1 MKEQIER
8 PERKVAVRMLSQ
20 KGKIAN
26 MRPKLRLAVPVVV
39 IVVVLGAGFWIYG
52 SFHGSKAVIPAKKIQ
67 NKLQDQFLT
76 QLPQLQASIAKDPNN
91 SSLQQ
96 QLGVA
101 KYATGDLQGA
111 QAAYQK
117 TVELNPNN
125 AVAHNN
131 LANTYRD
138 LGNYAQAEAE
148 YRLAMKN
155 DPKLTTPYMNLASIY
170 QYILGKPDVALTI
183 YASGIVS
190 DPDYVD
196 FYNATGSIYEQQGL
210 KDKAIAAY
218 QKALTKQPG
227 NPAAEAGL
235 KRLGK

>member
-1 MKEQIER
+1 MKEEMIK
-8 PERKVAVRMLSQ
+8 PEKKISSHMVSFKEKIMNASPRKRLVVLVVA
-20 KGKIAN
+20 
-26 MRPKLRLAVPVVV
+26 V
-39 IVVVLGAGFWIYG
+39 IVVIGLGFLVYG
-52 SFHGSKAVIPAKKIQ
+52 YFSVGSKALTPQ
-67 NKLQDQFLT
+67 NKLQKQFLD
-76 QLPQLQASIAKDPNN
+76 QLPKLQSDISKDPNN
-91 SSLQQ
+91 SGLQQ

-117 TVELNPNN
+117 TVQLDPNN

-138 LGNYAQAEAE
+138 LGNYVQAEAE
-148 YRLAMKN
+148 YRLAMKA

-170 QYILGKPDVALTI
+170 QYILGKPNVALTI

-190 DPDYVD
+190 NPDYVD
-196 FYNATGSIYEQQGL
+196 FYNATGSIYEAQGL
-210 KDKAIAAY
+210 KDKAIASY
-218 QKALTKQPG
+218 QKALTKQAG

>member
-1 MKEQIER
+1 MKDEMVK
-8 PERKVAVRMLSQ
+8 PERKISSHIVSLKEKVVNANPKKRLIIIAV
-20 KGKIAN
+20 
-26 MRPKLRLAVPVVV
+26 VVV
-39 IVVVLGAGFWIYG
+39 IVVGLGFLAYKYFGG
-52 SFHGSKAVIPAKKIQ
+52 SSKTLSPQ
-67 NKLQDQFLT
+67 NQLQKQFLN

-111 QAAYQK
+111 QSAYQK
-117 TVELNPNN
+117 TVQLDPNN

-138 LGNYAQAEAE
+138 LGNYVQAEAE
-148 YRLAMKN
+148 YRLAMKA

-183 YASGIVS
+183 YADGIAS
-190 DPDYVD
+190 NPDYVD
-196 FYNATGSIYEQQGL
+196 FYNATAAIYEQEGL
-210 KDKAIAAY
+210 KSKAISFY
-218 QKALTKQPG
+218 QEAITKQAG
-227 NPAAEAGL
+227 NPAAVAGL